1 MHDNYNCVCRFLSR
15 FIIIYFSILI
25 LIGSL
30 CQAQTTVT
38 SQDSPGDQIPE
49 SVERIVK
56 IEKELIPWK
65 DSYSLGE
72 SPRVLV
78 EVKFIKYRN
87 IKWKLNNVRIN
98 EMFDENIEIKNG
110 SFGLAI
116 GNIADI
122 NKYRT
127 AETSI
132 SQDDFYSIKKV
143 SNNKFEILINKEF
156 DSSNRIFYWY
166 NVNVKKPGVF
176 NTDTVVISNPEIG
189 IFSDADQ
196 SMRLQIDN
204 FNPISTH
211 WGFLRDIIYIIS
223 LLIGL
228 FTFYKQIII
237 GKKEIHLRD
246 FVSDMINEFSDL
258 IQAIPR
264 SFIVG
269 FSLII
274 LYISSYSYFR
284 SLYPEIYHPIDSFLN
299 VSWDKYGEMMLMI
312 LLLIF
317 TLVILYINN
326 LNKEPV
332 KSVHEWIRK
341 IIKSIFVDMPPVIAF
356 TLFMLLYALP
366 LLLVILNL

>member
-1 MHDNYNCVCRFLSR
+1 MHENYNYVCRFVSR
-15 FIIIYFSILI
+15 FLIIYFCI

-38 SQDSPGDQIPE
+38 SQDSPNDQIPG

-56 IEKELIPWK
+56 IDKELIPWK

-78 EVKFIKYRN
+78 EVKFIKYKN
-87 IKWKLNNVRIN
+87 IKWNLNNVRIN
-98 EMFDENIEIKNG
+98 EMFDENIEIKDG

-116 GNIADI
+116 GSIEDI

-127 AETSI
+127 AETSV
-132 SQDDFYSIKKV
+132 SQDEFYSIKKV
-143 SNNKFEILINKEF
+143 SNNKFEIQIDKEF

-166 NVNVKKPGVF
+166 NINVKKPGVF
-176 NTDTVVISNPEIG
+176 NTDTVIISNPGIG
-189 IFSDADQ
+189 IYSDADQ

-204 FNPISTH
+204 FNPITTH
-211 WGFLRDIIYIIS
+211 WSFLRDLIYILS

-246 FVSDMINEFSDL
+246 FLSDIINEFSDL

-264 SFIVG
+264 SLIVG

-284 SLYPEIYHPIDSFLN
+284 PLYPEIYHPLDLFLKSN
-299 VSWDKYGEMMLMI
+299 WDKYSEIMLMI
-312 LLLIF
+312 ILLIF
-317 TLVILYINN
+317 TLVILYVNN
-326 LNKEPV
+326 ISIEPV
-332 KSVHEWIRK
+332 KSVHEWFRK